1 MTSAAALA
9 SAPDIE
15 RLQRRTLIVLA
26 GGQLLGGLGLA
37 AGVAVGALLARDL
50 GGGDAL
56 AGMPSAVATGGG
68 ALAAIPLSRLMSR
81 SGRRPGLL
89 SGYATGGFGAAVVVL
104 AAQVESFALLLVGMV
119 AFGVGNT
126 ASLLARYAAA
136 DLAKPSAQGRA
147 VSTVLFAT
155 TFGAAAGPNLVAPMG
170 ALARAVSLPELAGP
184 FCLSVVAYAA
194 AATVVGTQLRPD
206 PLLTARVLE
215 VPPTAAPGS
224 ATYAPPVAAGSRGTA
239 QAAAPGA
246 TIRTTAPPATGAS
259 AWPLLL
265 HGPALA
271 GLSAMVGAQFVM
283 VAMMTMTPVHMR
295 ANDHSLGLVGLVISI
310 HIAGMYAL
318 SPLGGLLVDRVGA
331 PSTLRLG
338 AGSLATAGL
347 LGALA
352 NPDSATALAVALFL
366 LGLGWSLSLVGG
378 TTLLTAAIPL
388 QHRARAQGNAD
399 LLVGLAGATGGL
411 GSGLLLALSGFAA
424 LGLLTAAVAAGLLAA
439 AQRGR
444 RTRPA

>member
-1 MTSAAALA
+1 MTSTT
-9 SAPDIE
+9 APTPPPDVQ
-15 RLQRRTLIVLA
+15 RLQSRTLIVLA

-56 AGMPSAVATGGG
+56 AGMPSAVATAGG
-68 ALAAIPLSRLMSR
+68 ALAAIPLSRLMAR

-89 SGYATGGFGAAVVVL
+89 SGYATGGLGATIVIGAA
-104 AAQVESFALLLVGMV
+104 QIHSFALLLVGMV

-136 DLAKPSAQGRA
+136 DLAEPSARGRA

-170 ALARAVSLPELAGP
+170 ALARAAGLPELAGP

-194 AATVVGTQLRPD
+194 AATVVGSQLRPD
-206 PLLTARVLE
+206 PLLTARALDVAAAE
-215 VPPTAAPGS
+215 SADPVAPTL
-224 ATYAPPVAAGSRGTA
+224 PVAAGARGTA
-239 QAAAPGA
+239 GA
-246 TIRTTAPPATGAS
+246 DADQKARRPATDTGS

-295 ANDHSLGLVGLVISI
+295 AHDHSLGLVGLVISI

-318 SPLGGLLVDRVGA
+318 SPLGGLLVDRIGA

-338 AGSLATAGL
+338 AGSLAAAGL

-352 NPDSATALAVALFL
+352 DPASAPALAVALFL

-378 TTLLTAAIPL
+378 TTLLTAAIPIR
-388 QHRARAQGNAD
+388 HRARAQGNAD

-444 RTRPA
+444 RTRSA